1 MLTGRL
7 QNTDLLL
14 AFFVWDGG
22 KKQMGKKPQY
32 PTEVQELIKPQE
44 RITELKYT
52 QDEKDL
58 CYELLQLPSHHH

>member
-14 AFFVWDGG
+14 AFFAWDGG

-52 QDEKDL
+52 QDGKDL